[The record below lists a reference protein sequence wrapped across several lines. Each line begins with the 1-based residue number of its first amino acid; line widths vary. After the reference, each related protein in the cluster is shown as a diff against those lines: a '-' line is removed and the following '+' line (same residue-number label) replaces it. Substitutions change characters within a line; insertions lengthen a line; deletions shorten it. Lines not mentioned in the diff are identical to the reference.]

1 MNNAGCP
8 MINQAGLTW
17 RRLAA
22 GATVTER
29 DVMRW
34 RGEGPG
40 RTGPVH
46 RAIAALARDLPAGDG
61 RTPGGGH
68 DGGEG

>member
-1 MNNAGCP
+1 MNIAGCRP
-8 MINQAGLTW
+8 IEHAGLTW
-17 RRLAA
+17 RKLAA
-22 GATVTER
+22 GATIAER

-34 RGEGPG
+34 RVAGPG

-46 RAIAALARDLPAGDG
+46 RAIAVLARDLPVGDHD
-61 RTPGGGH
+61 H

>member
-1 MNNAGCP
+1 MNIAGCR
-8 MINQAGLTW
+8 MIEKAGLTW
-17 RRLAA
+17 RKLAA
-22 GATVTER
+22 SATVTER
-29 DVMRW
+29 DIVRW

-46 RAIAALARDLPAGDG
+46 RAIAALARDLPGGDCD
-61 RTPGGGH
+61 R